1 MNGSSK
7 TFKLFKRRYIG
18 ITPSRFL
25 LHFIC
30 RADASLFIDMLRG
43 IKVRL
48 YPNKEQQTRLNQVL
62 GCYRFV
68 YNKTLELK
76 KNAYDEDKT
85 NLKLTDISKWFHGT
99 LLKDDNCAWLQEQNT
114 KVMKQSIRQM
124 LDAYSKFFKQH
135 NGFPKFK
142 SKKDKQSALFPSE
155 AISKRNTFD
164 ERKITLT
171 QDLKNIKFR
180 CSDLYYKRLQDY
192 KDKIRSATVS
202 RTKSGNY
209 FLSILVDIPQDELI
223 KFKHTNQ
230 YVGIDLGVKDFVIT
244 SDGEV
249 FENKHFFKKQERK
262 VKRLQKQLSRKTKGS
277 HNREKQRV
285 RIAKAFERL
294 TNQKDAYIHSVV
306 NTLLSLYDLVCMED
320 LNVSGMLKNHK
331 LAKAIQE
338 VGFYKFK
345 QILLDKANVN
355 GKQVVLVDR
364 FYPSSKTCHK
374 CGYVKKDLSLS
385 DREWICPICGEH
397 LERDVNAAVNILNEG
412 LRINGV
418 SNLIGV
424 RSTEFT
430 LADCPTM
437 DDRSE
442 MNLKSSGRLKQEGRT
457 NNSSFY

>member
-1 MNGSSK
+1 
-7 TFKLFKRRYIG
+7 
-18 ITPSRFL
+18 
-25 LHFIC
+25 
-30 RADASLFIDMLRG
+30 MLRG

-68 YNKTLELK
+68 YNKTLEIK
-76 KNAYDEDKT
+76 RNAYDED
-85 NLKLTDISKWFHGT
+85 LKLTDISKWFHGT
-99 LLKDDNCAWLQEQNT
+99 LLKDENYAWLREQNT

-124 LDAYSKFFKQH
+124 LGAYDKFFKQH

-155 AISKRNTFD
+155 AISKRNSFN

-192 KDKIRSATVS
+192 KNKIKSATVT

-209 FLSILVDIPQDELI
+209 FLSILVDIPKDELAR
-223 KFKHTNQ
+223 FKHTNQ
-230 YVGIDLGVKDFVIT
+230 CVGIDLGVKDFVIT

-249 FENKHFFKKQERK
+249 FENKHFFKKQEKK
-262 VKRLQKQLSRKTKGS
+262 VKRLQKQLSRKVKGS
-277 HNREKQRV
+277 HNREKQRI
-285 RIAKAFERL
+285 RITKAFERL
-294 TNQKDAYIHSVV
+294 VNQKDAYIYSVV

-320 LNVSGMLKNHK
+320 LNVQGMLKNHK

-345 QILLDKANVN
+345 QILLDKAKAN
-355 GKQVVLVDR
+355 GKQVVLVNR

-374 CGYVKKDLSLS
+374 CGYIKKDLTLS
-385 DREWICPICGEH
+385 EREWVCPICGEH
-397 LERDVNAAVNILNEG
+397 LERDVNAAINILIEG
-412 LRINGV
+412 LRI
-418 SNLIGV
+418 LGV

-437 DDRSE
+437 DDRLSTD
-442 MNLKSSGRLKQEGRT
+442 LKSSGRLKQERKT
-457 NNSSFY
+457 NSSFY

>member
-48 YPNKEQQTRLNQVL
+48 YPNKEQQARLNKLL

-76 KNAYDEDKT
+76 KTAYNENKT

-99 LLKDDNCAWLQEQNT
+99 LLKDENYVWLQEQNT

-124 LDAYSKFFKQH
+124 LDAYTKFFKQH
-135 NGFPKFK
+135 NGLPKFK

-155 AISKRNTFD
+155 TISKRNTFN

-171 QDLKNIKFR
+171 QDLKDIKFR
-180 CSDLYYKRLQDY
+180 CSDLYYKRLQDH
-192 KDKIRSATVS
+192 KDCIRSATVS

-209 FLSILVDIPQDELI
+209 FLSILVDIPQNELARL
-223 KFKHTNQ
+223 KHTNQ
-230 YVGIDLGVKDFVIT
+230 CVGIDLGVKDFVIT

-249 FENKHFFKKQERK
+249 FDNKHFFKKQEKK
-262 VKRLQKQLSRKTKGS
+262 VKRLQKQQSRKQKSS

-285 RIAKAFERL
+285 KIAKAYERL
-294 TNQKDAYIHSVV
+294 ANQKDAYIHSVV

-320 LNVSGMLKNHK
+320 LNVRGMLKNHK

-345 QILLDKANVN
+345 QILLEKANAN
-355 GKQVVLVDR
+355 SKQVVLVDR
-364 FYPSSKTCHK
+364 FYPSSKTCHT
-374 CGYVKKDLSLS
+374 CGYVKKDLTLN
-385 DREWICPICGEH
+385 DREWVCPICGER
-397 LERDVNAAVNILNEG
+397 LERDVNAAINILDEG
-412 LRINGV
+412 LRI
-418 SNLIGV
+418 IGV

-442 MNLKSSGRLKQEGRT
+442 MNLKSSGRLKQERKT
-457 NNSSFY
+457 NSSFY